1 MHAGWLDGFLRYC
14 TDVRQLSLNTAEAYS
29 QDVNQFVDFLASEW
43 GEDRAHD
50 WAAVDY
56 RTVRRFLADL
66 SRQKYDRASMSRKLS
81 ELRSFFRYLLNED
94 AVTHNPA
101 AVAPTPKRGQK
112 LPEYLYQDEMEQL
125 LSTPDEATPLGQR
138 DRAILEMLYAT
149 GVRVSEL
156 VAMDVDDLEFS
167 DRQIRVVGKGNR
179 ERIVLMGERA
189 VAAVRRYIRDGREKL
204 LRDARTPDVQAL
216 FLNRNGGRLT
226 VRGVQQRVQK
236 HVLESA
242 ASSRITPH
250 ALRHTFATH
259 LLDGGADLRSIQA
272 LLGHK
277 SLGTVGIYTHLTTQ
291 RMKETYKAAHPLADD
306 SGPDGS
312 HRPGSRAEEETQ

>member
-14 TDVRQLSLNTAEAYS
+14 TDVRRLSPNTAEAYS
-29 QDVNQFVDFLASEW
+29 RDVNQFVDFLASEW
-43 GEDRAHD
+43 GEDRAYD
-50 WAAVDY
+50 WPSVDY
-56 RTVRRFLADL
+56 RTVRRFLAHL
-66 SRQKYDRASMSRKLS
+66 SRQKYDRSTIGRKLS
-81 ELRSFFRYLLNED
+81 ALRSFFRYLLNED

-112 LPEYLYQDEMEQL
+112 LPEYLYEDEMEQL
-125 LSTPDEATPLGQR
+125 LTAPDESTARGQR

-156 VAMDVDDLEFS
+156 VAMDVDDIEF
-167 DRQIRVVGKGNR
+167 DEHQIRVIGKGNR
-179 ERIVLMGERA
+179 ERVVLMGERA
-189 VAAVRRYIRDGREKL
+189 IAAVRRYIADGREEL
-204 LRDARTPDVQAL
+204 LREAQSPDECAL
-216 FLNRNGGRLT
+216 FLNASGGRLS
-226 VRGVQQRVQK
+226 VRGVQQRVHE

-277 SLGTVGIYTHLTTQ
+277 SLGTVGIYTHLTTE
-291 RMKETYKAAHPLADD
+291 RMKETYNAAHPLADE
-306 SGPDGS
+306 SGP
-312 HRPGSRAEEETQ
+312 AEDVLGDESSEETR